1 MRPKPKSTSPAQQK
15 KTPNPASAS
24 IPPSIP
30 MKINGRF
37 SPNPGTLQKSRTASP
52 MRRLPLSSTET
63 IPSTARRPA
72 LPSRRTKPSQSEPWH
87 SQPGCGR
94 PAPANRRRPNRRIAL
109 PLCEHQNPNPASA
122 SIPPSISMKINDR
135 FSPNTGTLQ
144 KSRTASPMR
153 RLPLSST
160 ETIPS
165 TARRPTLPTCRTQ
178 PSQSEPW
185 HSQPGCG
192 RPAPANRRRPNRRI
206 ALPLCEHQNPNPA
219 SASIPPSIPMK
230 INDRFSPNT
239 GTLQKSRTASPM
251 RRLPLPSTGMIPST
265 RQTRMLASHRDA
277 PPNQKNRAPQL
288 PKTGSARQTLPLL
301 HFDFNE
307 SKPHFPR
314 FPHLVST
321 K

>member
-30 MKINGRF
+30 MKINDRF

-52 MRRLPLSSTET
+52 MRRLPLPSTAT

-72 LPSRRTKPSQSEPWH
+72 LPSRRTQPSESEPWH

-135 FSPNTGTLQ
+135 FSPNPAL
-144 KSRTASPMR
+144 
-153 RLPLSST
+153 
-160 ETIPS
+160 
-165 TARRPTLPTCRTQ
+165 CR
-178 PSQSEPW
+178 
-185 HSQPGCG
+185 
-192 RPAPANRRRPNRRI
+192 
-206 ALPLCEHQNPNPA
+206 
-219 SASIPPSIPMK
+219 
-230 INDRFSPNT
+230 
-239 GTLQKSRTASPM
+239 
-251 RRLPLPSTGMIPST
+251 
-265 RQTRMLASHRDA
+265 
-277 PPNQKNRAPQL
+277 NRAPLLLCAAFRFHPPKRSL
-288 PKTGSARQTLPLL
+288 PPRDARRYLRAERT
-301 HFDFNE
+301 
-307 SKPHFPR
+307 FP
-314 FPHLVST
+314 